1 MLPPVILTL
10 KSTLNPTLVTSE
22 LPSSYEFLDLFPRS
36 HGFIALFPP
45 TGPQGPPKGTRSAA
59 QSLEPLAQQRHGLGA
74 ELGLRLPGLPAP
86 SSWAGL
92 VFCLLFAFKLLVGFG
107 FAWLD

>member
-1 MLPPVILTL
+1 M
-10 KSTLNPTLVTSE
+10 
-22 LPSSYEFLDLFPRS
+22 
-36 HGFIALFPP
+36 ALFPP

-92 VFCLLFAFKLLVGFG
+92 DFGGLFAFRLLVGFG
-107 FAWLD
+107 LAWLH